1 VPVDAPLF
9 PVNLLVEG
17 RRCLVVGGGAVAAQ
31 KARELAVARADL
43 VVVAPEVGDA
53 VRAVPG
59 ATIVERGYQASDLDG
74 CWLVITATDDPAVNR
89 QVRVDAD
96 ARGIWVN
103 SADDLENC
111 SFTLPARVRRGPLL
125 VTVSTGGHSPAMA
138 TWLRR
143 RFETEL
149 GPEYETLL
157 GILDE
162 VRTSIREAGRPTE
175 GLDWQSALDSGMLEL
190 VREGRLAEAKERLE
204 TCLSS
209 PSA

>member
-1 VPVDAPLF
+1 MPVDAPLY
-9 PVNLLVEG
+9 PVNLRVDG
-17 RRCLVVGGGAVAAQ
+17 RRCVVVGGGAVAAQ

-43 VVVAPEVGDA
+43 LVVAPEVIDE

-59 ATIVERGYQASDLDG
+59 LQIAERPYQTSDLDG
-74 CWLVITATDDPAVNR
+74 CWLVITATDEPVVNR
-89 QVRVDAD
+89 QVRLDAD
-96 ARGIWVN
+96 ERGIWVN

-111 SFTLPARVRRGPLL
+111 TFTLPARVRRGPLL

-143 RFETEL
+143 RFEEEL
-149 GPEYETLL
+149 GPEYEALL
-157 GILDE
+157 GILDD
-162 VRTSIREAGRPTE
+162 VRSSIRRAGQPTE